1 MNSTRRA
8 TVGLVA
14 LLVAAAAI
22 SIPSVAS
29 AGKGCRDGAYCLWT
43 KQNYKGE
50 KLVVRTNALFNFPRY
65 MNNKAS
71 SMKNRSGGI
80 VELYDGKNGNDFI
93 TCIGA
98 GSNLTNLEQL
108 NNEISSADVSNTC

>member
-1 MNSTRRA
+1 
-8 TVGLVA
+8 VA

-29 AGKGCRDGAYCLWT
+29 AGKGCRDGAYCTWT
-43 KQNYKGE
+43 GKNYKGE
-50 KLVVRTNALFNFPRY
+50 KLVVKTNQLFNFPRY

-80 VELYDGKNGNDFI
+80 VALYDGKNGNDFI
-93 TCIGA
+93 TCIGE
-98 GSNLTNLEQL
+98 GSNLANLEQL
-108 NNEISSADVSNTC
+108 NNEISSADVTSTC